1 MPSSPSRFSPSRAPR
16 TPRRSCGGC
25 ASSWPVPPYTSW
37 PGCAPSWAA
46 CAARRRLA
54 QPSGHRSLGLWIQQ
68 HLRVV
73 LAHLTPNADASWAP
87 DPKDLEDSIIRA
99 EGRGFTRW
107 QEHYNAAC
115 VYSLPLLLDE
125 AHRPGRR
132 ESAILASLAVQ
143 HLEEATACADSGYVA
158 SRRDWVLSDDPD
170 LDGLRAETS
179 FKRYEANFFPSS
191 ERTVRRPREL
201 HKWELSSYTFDLL
214 SATAERWEQAWVQRG
229 QKLERTIS
237 LSELA
242 GWCEVELEAWKRVR
256 QVAVHHR
263 HWETRVKLI
272 KRMQRWQ
279 PVHGFDPIEVGFPCF
294 ADSSGWGSE
303 DEPPPD
309 VNAVVESNDRRLAA
323 LAGLVDQAEGA
334 DRCDSLIADLGNSRI
349 ALVRLG
355 APRRTVPHVEVARL
369 CESHGALWAALGRY
383 LADPGESADG
393 RLAEAV
399 ASTEGIWQRIRR
411 SWNEDSGPHE
421 AAA

>member
-1 MPSSPSRFSPSRAPR
+1 
-16 TPRRSCGGC
+16 
-25 ASSWPVPPYTSW
+25 
-37 PGCAPSWAA
+37 
-46 CAARRRLA
+46 
-54 QPSGHRSLGLWIQQ
+54 
-68 HLRVV
+68 
-73 LAHLTPNADASWAP
+73 
-87 DPKDLEDSIIRA
+87 
-99 EGRGFTRW
+99 
-107 QEHYNAAC
+107 
-115 VYSLPLLLDE
+115 
-125 AHRPGRR
+125 
-132 ESAILASLAVQ
+132 
-143 HLEEATACADSGYVA
+143 
-158 SRRDWVLSDDPD
+158 
-170 LDGLRAETS
+170 
-179 FKRYEANFFPSS
+179 
-191 ERTVRRPREL
+191 VRRPREL

-214 SATAERWEQAWVQRG
+214 SATAERWEQAWAQRG

-242 GWCEVELEAWKRVR
+242 GWCEVELEAWKSVR
-256 QVAVHHR
+256 QVAIHHR

-279 PVHGFDPIEVGFPCF
+279 PVHEFDPIEVGFPCL

-309 VNAVVESNDRRLAA
+309 VNAVVESNDLRLAA
-323 LAGLVDQAEGA
+323 LASVVDQAQGA
-334 DRCDSLIADLGNSRI
+334 DRCDSLIADLGDSRI

-355 APRRTVPHVEVARL
+355 APRSTVPHLEVARL

-399 ASTEGIWQRIRR
+399 ASTERIWQRIRR